1 MLEQINKLREKG
13 KKELK
18 SLKSIEQLRE
28 WHYQYLGKKGALTSL
43 LKQLGDITS
52 KERPVFGKVINR
64 AKKELQNLFELTQK
78 TLLEKKLHKEL
89 DNDDLDVTL
98 PGRPCRNGNL
108 HLTSKTLRRIFQ
120 IFREMGFQV
129 YEAPEV
135 ESDEYNFQ
143 LLNIPEFHPARDM
156 WDTFWVDDEVVL
168 RTHTSPGQI
177 RAMREYFPDS
187 IRVILPGKC
196 YRYEQITPRSEHQ
209 FFQVEGLTIGKNIR
223 LTDLIGVMSEFAHKM
238 YGKDRK
244 IRIRGS
250 YFPFTEPSIEV
261 DMSCS
266 CVEKEES
273 KSLGCRL
280 CKYTGWLEVAGA
292 GMVHPVVLENGGYDP
307 DEWSGFAFG
316 MGVER
321 PALLKHNIN
330 DIRYFYSNDLRFLQ
344 QF

>member
-1 MLEQINKLREKG
+1 MIDQINALREKG
-13 KKELK
+13 QKELK
-18 SLKSIEQLRE
+18 TITSLEQLRN
-28 WHYQYLGKKGALTSL
+28 WHQQYLGKRGDLTSL
-43 LKQLGDITS
+43 LKQLGNITP
-52 KERPVFGKVINR
+52 KERPVIGKIINEVKR
-64 AKKELQNLFELTQK
+64 EFQDLFDLSQTNVF
-78 TLLEKKLHKEL
+78 EKKLHKEL
-89 DNDDLDVTL
+89 DNEDLDVTL

-108 HLTSKTLRRIFQ
+108 HLTSKTLRKIFQ

-129 YEAPEV
+129 YETPEV

-156 WDTFWVDDEVVL
+156 WDTFWIDEEVVL

-177 RAMREYFPDS
+177 RAMRENFPES

-223 LTDLIGVMSEFAHKM
+223 LTDLIGVMTEFAHKM
-238 YGKDRK
+238 YGKERK

-266 CVEKEES
+266 CVEKGVS
-273 KSLGCRL
+273 DTFGCRL

-292 GMVHPVVLENGGYDP
+292 GMVHPVVLKNGGYDP
-307 DEWSGFAFG
+307 EIWSGFAFG

-321 PALLKHNIN
+321 PALLKHGID